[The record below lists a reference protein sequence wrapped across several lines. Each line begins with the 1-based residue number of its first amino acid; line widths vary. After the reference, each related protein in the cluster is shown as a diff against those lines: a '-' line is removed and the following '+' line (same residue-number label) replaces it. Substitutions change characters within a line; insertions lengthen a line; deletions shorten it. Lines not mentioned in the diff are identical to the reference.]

1 MAYGKRVK
9 IYPLSQAKDPPATT
23 FVDAIDVAFDST
35 IPYDLRFFQ
44 SLDRFVC
51 HLGNAAMLPL
61 YGMAVV
67 SDKHAD
73 PASFVAITIVVAQG
87 IMILTSLAAMQLGE
101 QKGLWLV
108 LLISFAAL
116 PVRGVVAALVHKPM
130 GRLPCANPRRYR
142 RMQSV
147 AVPGLVACILNG
159 TGRINVGLG
168 TVMTAQG
175 VGASLS
181 PAIGGWIAQ
190 EIGYSAMFLVLGAF
204 AIGSVA
210 LWLGFASTVRDA
222 SRVASN
228 EDELPPAA
236 REHVVRTASP

>member
-1 MAYGKRVK
+1 
-9 IYPLSQAKDPPATT
+9 
-23 FVDAIDVAFDST
+23 
-35 IPYDLRFFQ
+35 
-44 SLDRFVC
+44 

-147 AVPGLVACILNG
+147 AVPGLVARILNG

-236 REHVVRTASP
+236 REHVVRAASP